1 MKGEI
6 MLLRNNGRTGTLS
19 LAFGLLVALAVVIAA
34 TSARTHAASETAAH
48 APRTLT
54 LLVGG
59 GQDTTALH
67 GFFPQNLRVRVGD
80 TVTWKHNGD
89 DATADRHVVTFLGG
103 PFPGPKVPLPSGGPG
118 QVMPQRNIPVP
129 GGAKGENMR
138 NPLILF
144 PTRQAGAPIESYDG
158 TTFVTSGEISKNPR
172 KGTPRN
178 ETFSLTFTK
187 PGLYRYI
194 CIEHHPNMIGT
205 VEVLPAT
212 ATDVQDQAQINAQAK
227 AEMDSLLAQIE
238 TAKKL
243 LQTARSQPGPNGTT
257 IWYVQA
263 GANLSSELRGSDFDF
278 HPKKLT
284 VKTGDTVIWE
294 SKDGHNIAFVPSPLI
309 PEGLIA
315 KPQAEGRPIFVV
327 NPKANQ
333 SAVPTG
339 VFEPSQYYNSGPIG
353 IRNQRG
359 TSWAMNFDK
368 PGVYEYVCIFHA
380 DRGMKGT
387 ITVVAR

>member
-1 MKGEI
+1 
-6 MLLRNNGRTGTLS
+6 MLSRTKEGIPTNGMLFHLVIILTVG
-19 LAFGLLVALAVVIAA
+19 VALLAIGGQPLNAQQQP
-34 TSARTHAASETAAH
+34 
-48 APRTLT
+48 APRTVT

-67 GFFPQNLRVRVGD
+67 GFFPQNLRIRVGD

-89 DATADRHVVTFLGG
+89 DSTADRHVVTFTGG

-144 PTRQAGAPIESYDG
+144 STRQSGAPIETYDG
-158 TTFVTSGEISKNPR
+158 TTFVTSGELSKNPR

-178 ETFSLTFTK
+178 ETFSLTFAK

-194 CIEHHPNMIGT
+194 CLEHHPNMVGMI
-205 VEVLPAT
+205 EVLPTT
-212 ATDVQDQAQINAQAK
+212 ATDVPDQAQINAQAK
-227 AEMDSLLAQIE
+227 AEIDSLLAQIE
-238 TAKKL
+238 KAKKL
-243 LQTARSQPGPNGTT
+243 SQTARSQPGPNGTT
-257 IWYVQA
+257 IWYVKA
-263 GANLSSELRGSDFDF
+263 GVLLSSEMRGSDFDF

-284 VKTGDTVIWE
+284 VKVGDMVIWE
-294 SKDGHNIAFVPSPLI
+294 SKDGHNVAFVPSPVV

-333 SAVPTG
+333 PAAPTG
-339 VFEPSQYYNSGPIG
+339 VFDPTQYYNSAPIG

-368 PGVYEYVCIFHA
+368 PGVYEYVCIFHH